1 MAEPKRESAGS
12 VGFVTVRRN
21 AEHGYFG
28 GYLIVNFH
36 GRPLEFHCTLPVKP
50 SRAQEILFGRTL
62 DEFICGEQITK
73 ALIAKAKLESN
84 LVFTDCGAAISC
96 RLVCDQPIAVLQ
108 SRSDSVPTE
117 PGLAIPNSAANNF
130 VHFRLGDYDLS
141 VSARFAG
148 DEAIFRQRWH
158 ELKMEM
164 DLHEPFERIAE
175 ALLEAHPAAR
185 AA

>member
-1 MAEPKRESAGS
+1 MAEPKRESAGC
-12 VGFVTVRRN
+12 VGFVTVRRS

-62 DEFICGEQITK
+62 DDFICGEQITK
-73 ALIAKAKLESN
+73 ALVSKAKLNTN
-84 LVFTDCGAAISC
+84 LIFTDCMAAISS
-96 RLVCDQPIAVLQ
+96 RLVSDHPIAMLQ
-108 SRSDSVPTE
+108 PRADSSQAE
-117 PGLAIPNSAANNF
+117 PGLAIPISAADNLA
-130 VHFRLGDYDLS
+130 HFRLGDYDLS
-141 VSARFAG
+141 VSSRFAG
-148 DEAIFRQRWH
+148 DEAIFKQRWH
-158 ELKMEM
+158 ELKLDV